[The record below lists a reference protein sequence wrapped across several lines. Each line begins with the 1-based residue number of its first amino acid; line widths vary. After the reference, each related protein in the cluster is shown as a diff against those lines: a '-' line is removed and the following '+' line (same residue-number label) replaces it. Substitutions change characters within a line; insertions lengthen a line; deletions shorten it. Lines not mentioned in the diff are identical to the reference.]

1 MLKTGN
7 LVHANCDYKQFTLK
21 LNFNYND
28 KQITAGHIINYND
41 DKYKY
46 DISKLKLKKEKR
58 NIYVDC
64 SSYP

>member
-46 DISKLKLKKEKR
+46 DISK
-58 NIYVDC
+58 
-64 SSYP
+64 